1 MKDGLKY
8 LIGKRIAGVVVAT
21 SKRTPKQQVILVFS
35 DGSRF
40 EFHGENFSCCSGLDD
55 GRTIQRYVDSG
66 QGEIVQVY
74 DGAAQADSEP
84 GAAVSSGTKGVEQA
98 VAPPESL
105 AGRMKRDLDAWT
117 LAKAVIEKARCSDG
131 D

>member
-21 SKRTPKQQVILVFS
+21 SKRAPNEQVFLIFR

-40 EFHGENFSCCSGLDD
+40 EFWGENFSCCAGLDD
-55 GRTIQRYVDSG
+55 AHRIQSYVDSG
-66 QGEIVQVY
+66 EGEIVQVY
-74 DGAAQADSEP
+74 DEP
-84 GAAVSSGTKGVEQA
+84 LGPDRGLRFSTGREAA

-105 AGRMKRDLDAWT
+105 TGRMKRDLEAWT
-117 LAKAVIEKARCSDG
+117 LAKAAIAKARG
-131 D
+131 

>member
-21 SKRTPKQQVILVFS
+21 SKHSPRQQVFLVFS

-40 EFHGENFSCCSGLDD
+40 EFYGENFSCCSGLDD
-55 GRTIQRYVDSG
+55 ARTIQRYVDSG
-66 QGEIVQVY
+66 QGEIVRVY
-74 DGAAQADSEP
+74 AGTAGADSEQ
-84 GAAVSSGTKGVEQA
+84 GAAASTGAGEMEQA

-105 AGRMKRDLDAWT
+105 AGRMKRDLEAWT
-117 LAKAVIEKARCSDG
+117 LAKAAIAKVRNA
-131 D
+131 